1 MRMIFLTPIGRAS
14 REFSKEKS
22 DVHKV
27 NFDMLRIIGVTEAR
41 WRKKNENTI
50 DF

>member
-1 MRMIFLTPIGRAS
+1 MGRAS
-14 REFSKEKS
+14 RGFSKEKS

-27 NFDMLRIIGVTEAR
+27 NFDMLRIIGVTETG
-41 WRKKNENTI
+41 WRNKNENTI

>member
-1 MRMIFLTPIGRAS
+1 MGKAS
-14 REFSKEKS
+14 RGFSKEKS

-27 NFDMLRIIGVTEAR
+27 NFDMLRIIGVTETG